1 MEKFEGDFLKSK
13 YWGKEEFREAVD
25 ESTEKAE
32 RLAEDEDFRVAQKPG
47 EKIPYYLERLEK
59 IAGKRNPKT
68 GEQSRLFLEKSLY
81 PKYVIKPENISG
93 DYIKGILLGN
103 FAEQRGYE
111 RDDLKNE
118 EVRQHV
124 LAQFKQET
132 GQDFGGYEIPEEEQ
146 DRVRGMVVTDQK
158 ARMDSWYKYLT
169 GGETRGIPPAF
180 RYWAFA
186 EMLKLG
192 SFDEERKVFNKRTE
206 NTAASF
212 PELDQQAL
220 ALVFDEIQRKR
231 TGEPSQFQAGDE
243 TRQVQF
249 RKFLQTEDFGK
260 LYAFALEYVNSLR
273 LPTERLIIT
282 KGEWRTFPKG
292 TRANELTRTLQGFN
306 TKWCIAGEGYAEDY
320 LSRSDVSIYFSQDQ
334 DGSNSIPRACIVDS
348 GEHGITEVR
357 GIMSS
362 EEAKQHLDSYITPV
376 VAQKLKSMPG
386 GEKWQTTMEDMKHL
400 AKIHFKHLQNEPLNK
415 EDLIFLYEIDRTI
428 QSSGYDRDPRIEE
441 IQKRRNPKEDAP
453 IVLDC
458 KPEEIAWSR
467 DEINGKTKAYI
478 GKLDADIFDLIEQHN
493 IEQIYTSFPEG
504 RVELE
509 RNFEAGPITLEEFEK
524 KIEGYN
530 RNIQDESL
538 KIGIYDYARDMMNR
552 AEFRTLK
559 GPEKFTLVRLK
570 VAALGEDFSQNGA
583 TIAEIIGTENDKD
596 QRGKP
601 APFTSGRMTR
611 LGLELCP
618 PETGLYKRLKDL
630 DQSMN
635 EWYRIAMKPIL
646 VRPGRPPGVFFVA
659 RDGRGLLLG
668 LGIED
673 PAYRWLPDHEVVFR
687 PRKKSLKT

>member
-1 MEKFEGDFLKSK
+1 MEKFESEFLKSK

-25 ESTEKAE
+25 ESAQKAE

-47 EKIPYYLERLEK
+47 EKIPYYLERLER
-59 IAGKRNPKT
+59 IVGKKNPKT

-81 PKYVIKPENISG
+81 PKYIIKPENISG

-132 GQDFGGYEIPEEEQ
+132 GQDFSSYEIPEEER

-158 ARMDSWYKYLT
+158 ARMGSWYKYLT

-192 SFDEERKVFNKRTE
+192 SFNEERKVFNKRTE

-212 PELDQQAL
+212 PELNQQAL

-231 TGEPSQFQAGDE
+231 TGEPSKLRVDDE
-243 TRQVQF
+243 ARQTRF
-249 RKFLQTEDFGK
+249 RELLKTEDFGK
-260 LYAFALEYVNSLR
+260 LYAFALEHVNSLR

-282 KGEWRTFPKG
+282 KGEWRCFPKD
-292 TRANELTRTLQGFN
+292 TPASELTTTIDGFN
-306 TKWCIAGEGYAEDY
+306 TKWCIAGEGYAQDY
-320 LSRSDVSIYFSQDQ
+320 LSRSDVWIYFSEDT
-334 DGSNSIPRACIVDS
+334 DGQNSIPRACIVDS

-357 GIMSS
+357 GIMSN
-362 EEAKQHLDSYITPV
+362 EEAKQHLDSHITPV
-376 VAQKLKSMPG
+376 VAEKLKSMPG
-386 GEKWQTTMEDMKHL
+386 AEKWQSIMEDMKHL

-415 EDLIFLYEIDRTI
+415 EDLIFLYEIGRPI

-441 IQKRRNPKEDAP
+441 IRKRRNSKEDAP
-453 IVLDC
+453 LVLDC

-504 RVELE
+504 KVELE

-538 KIGIYDYARDMMNR
+538 KIKIYDYAQDMMR
-552 AEFRTLK
+552 KPEFKTLK
-559 GPEKFTLVRLK
+559 DREKFTLVRLK

-583 TIAEIIGTENDKD
+583 TTAEIIGTENDKD

-611 LGLELCP
+611 IGLELCP
-618 PETGLYKRLKDL
+618 PETGPYKRLKDL
-630 DQSMN
+630 NQPMDK
-635 EWYRIAMKPIL
+635 WYRIAMKPIS
-646 VRPGRPPGVFFVA
+646 VRPGNPLVFLVA
-659 RDGRGLLLG
+659 RDGRGLWLSRS
-668 LGIED
+668 IADSDVRWD
-673 PAYRWLPDHEVVFR
+673 PDGGFVFR
-687 PRKKSLKT
+687 LRKKDLKT

>member
-1 MEKFEGDFLKSK
+1 MKNPVGGEFLESK
-13 YWGKEEFREAVD
+13 YWGSKEFREAV
-25 ESTEKAE
+25 EQSAGEAGI
-32 RLAEDEDFRVAQKPG
+32 AQKPG
-47 EKIPYYLERLEK
+47 EKISNYLERLERITATK
-59 IAGKRNPKT
+59 SSRT
-68 GEQSRLFLEKSLY
+68 GGQSRVFLKKSLY
-81 PKYVIKPENISG
+81 PQYIIKPKNISD

-103 FAEQRGYE
+103 FAEQLGYE
-111 RDDLKNE
+111 RGDLRNE
-118 EVRQHV
+118 EVRHRV
-124 LAQFKQET
+124 PSQFRQRT
-132 GQDFGGYEIPEEEQ
+132 GDDFASYPIPEEE
-146 DRVRGMVVTDQK
+146 RERLRITVVTDQK
-158 ARMDSWYKYLT
+158 ARMDRWYTYLT
-169 GGETRGIPPAF
+169 GAQTRGVPAAF

-212 PELDQQAL
+212 PELNQQAL
-220 ALVFDEIQRKR
+220 ALVFDEVQRRR
-231 TGEPSQFQAGDE
+231 TGEPSQFQANDE
-243 TRQVQF
+243 TRHAQF
-249 RKFLQTEDFGK
+249 RKLLQTEDFGK
-260 LYAFALEYVNSLR
+260 LYAFALEHVNSLR

-282 KGEWRTFPKG
+282 KGEWRTFPRG
-292 TRANELTRTLQGFN
+292 TRANELTATLQGFN
-306 TKWCIAGEGYAEDY
+306 TKWCIAGEGYAQDY
-320 LSRSDVSIYFSQDQ
+320 LSCSDVWIYFSEDA

-362 EEAKQHLDSYITPV
+362 EEAKQHLDSHITPV
-376 VAQKLKSMPG
+376 VAEKLKSMPG
-386 GEKWQTTMEDMKHL
+386 GEKWQSTMEDMKRL

-415 EDLIFLYEIDRTI
+415 EDLIFFYEINKPI

-441 IQKRRNPKEDAP
+441 IRKRRNSKEDAP
-453 IVLDC
+453 LVLDC

-504 RVELE
+504 KVELE

-538 KIGIYDYARDMMNR
+538 KIKIYDYAQDMMR
-552 AEFRTLK
+552 KPEFKTLK
-559 GPEKFTLVRLK
+559 DREKFTLVRLK

-583 TIAEIIGTENDKD
+583 TTAEIIGTENDKD

-611 LGLELCP
+611 IGLELCP
-618 PETGLYKRLKDL
+618 
-630 DQSMN
+630 Q
-635 EWYRIAMKPIL
+635 I
-646 VRPGRPPGVFFVA
+646 GR
-659 RDGRGLLLG
+659 
-668 LGIED
+668 
-673 PAYRWLPDHEVVFR
+673 
-687 PRKKSLKT
+687 